1 MSLWPDLAGVGPG
14 VCMNPFVFTHQVSSL
29 EALWAKRALEGS
41 LAGVR
46 YPVVED
52 HLAAS
57 GEVGAAHLT
66 LEWFLA
72 SVNLEPKSVLQS
84 TAPQSSKVLA
94 LP

>member
-1 MSLWPDLAGVGPG
+1 
-14 VCMNPFVFTHQVSSL
+14 MNPFVFTHQVSSL
-29 EALWAKRALEGS
+29 EALWAKRALERS
-41 LAGVR
+41 LAGVG

-72 SVNLEPKSVLQS
+72 SVNLKNI
-84 TAPQSSKVLA
+84 KVFYNS
-94 LP
+94 LPIHGQC